1 MKRIVQEFAGI
12 LGAFIAWWAL
22 AVMIG
27 LLMYAIFP
35 PTTSSFGAGVS
46 HEPQNVPGNVAGFIA
61 ALYAFRVVT
70 RQPNEGDERIKEKNG
85 QRNSD

>member
-1 MKRIVQEFAGI
+1 MKRIVQEFVGI

-46 HEPQNVPGNVAGFIA
+46 FEPQNVPGNVAGFIA
-61 ALYAFRVVT
+61 ALYAFRAIAK
-70 RQPNEGDERIKEKNG
+70 RPNED
-85 QRNSD
+85 D

>member
-1 MKRIVQEFAGI
+1 MNRIIRELVGI

-35 PTTSSFGAGVS
+35 PTTSSFVAGVS
-46 HEPQNVPGNVAGFIA
+46 LESQNVPGNAIGFIT
-61 ALYAFRVVT
+61 ALYAFRAVT
-70 RQPNEGDERIKEKNG
+70 RQSNEDD
-85 QRNSD
+85 S